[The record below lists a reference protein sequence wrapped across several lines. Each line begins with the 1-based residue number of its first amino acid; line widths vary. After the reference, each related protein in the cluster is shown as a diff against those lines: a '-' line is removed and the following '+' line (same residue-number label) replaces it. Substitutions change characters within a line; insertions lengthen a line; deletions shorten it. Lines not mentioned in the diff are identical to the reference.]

1 VLSPRIAL
9 KLFADPASVPPH
21 AKLVEVW
28 HGWIKSGKLSEL
40 LVDVVDYGHVHHG
53 PSVLL
58 VGHESDYALDY
69 GEGKVGLLYVR
80 KRAPDPAASAAGQK
94 AGPGAEKRLADSLVR
109 LANAASLLEGDPLL
123 SGLKLQ
129 TQEIVLR
136 VLDRLAAPNE
146 RATWD
151 ADKDE
156 IQKAMRAVL
165 GPGAE
170 STYDDSDP
178 KGPFTVRVR
187 APSGR
192 PLAEVLAAAKAL

>member
-1 VLSPRIAL
+1 MLSPRIAL
-9 KLFADPASVPPH
+9 KLFADPASVPLH
-21 AKLVEVW
+21 AKLVEAW

-80 KRAPDPAASAAGQK
+80 KRAPDP
-94 AGPGAEKRLADSLVR
+94 GADKRLADSLLR
-109 LANAASLLEGDPLL
+109 IANAASLLEGEQLL
-123 SGLKLQ
+123 SGLKFQ
-129 TQEIVLR
+129 TQGIVLR
-136 VLDRLAAPNE
+136 VLDRLHAPNE

-156 IQKAMRAVL
+156 IQKTMSAVL
-165 GPGAE
+165 GPGTE
-170 STYDDSDP
+170 STYDESDP

-192 PLAEVLAAAKAL
+192 PLGEVLAAAKAL

>member
-1 VLSPRIAL
+1 MLSPRIAL
-9 KLFADPASVPPH
+9 KLFADPASIPPH
-21 AKLVEVW
+21 AKLVEAW

-40 LVDVVDYGHVHHG
+40 LVDVVDYGHVHQG

-80 KRAPDPAASAAGQK
+80 KRAPDP
-94 AGPGAEKRLADSLVR
+94 GADKRLADSLVR
-109 LANAASLLEGDPLL
+109 VANAASILEGEPLL
-123 SGLKLQ
+123 AGLKFQ
-129 TQEIVLR
+129 TQEIVLK

-156 IQKAMRAVL
+156 IDKVMKSVL
-165 GPGAE
+165 GPGTEA
-170 STYDDSDP
+170 TYDESDP

-187 APSGR
+187 APQGR
-192 PLAEVLAAAKAL
+192 PLAEVLRAAREL